1 MKCYVRSI
9 TEKSF
14 VIFYESYCEEFLRFD
29 ECGRCTL
36 FAQFEHGA
44 RNRNRIYEYD
54 FINFYHNSL
63 KNTIFMTDINDNI
76 NVLVK
81 IILDYLFIII
91 NNNRLK

>member
-63 KNTIFMTDINDNI
+63 KNTIFMTDIN
-76 NVLVK
+76 VLVK
-81 IILDYLFIII
+81 IILDLFIII

>member
-63 KNTIFMTDINDNI
+63 KNTIVTDINDNI

-81 IILDYLFIII
+81 IILDLFIII

>member
-63 KNTIFMTDINDNI
+63 KNTLVTDINDNI

-81 IILDYLFIII
+81 IILDLFIII

>member
-29 ECGRCTL
+29 ECGRCTW

-63 KNTIFMTDINDNI
+63 KNTIVTDINDNI

-81 IILDYLFIII
+81 IILDLFIII

>member
-14 VIFYESYCEEFLRFD
+14 VIFHESYCEEFLRFD

-63 KNTIFMTDINDNI
+63 KNTIVTDINDNI

-81 IILDYLFIII
+81 IILDLFIII